1 MSVFG
6 ARARAQKNRS
16 LQCSFFEGAR
26 TRTEHSVITFVALK
40 CLYKSTYIHIFKL
53 PGNSIRM

>member
-16 LQCSFFEGAR
+16 VQCSFFEGAR

-40 CLYKSTYIHIFKL
+40 CLYKSVYIFKL
-53 PGNSIRM
+53 QVLGNSIRM